1 MTQKG
6 RHTTHKIKIKRKQ
19 SNAWPVYCQHRQ
31 LICEEETFLRESR
44 GELRADTES
53 EITAA
58 QDHATKILQTETD
71 RKCGL
76 CLQFDE
82 RVDHIITA

>member
-1 MTQKG
+1 MYGQYIVSID
-6 RHTTHKIKIKRKQ
+6 RE
-19 SNAWPVYCQHRQ
+19 
-31 LICEEETFLRESR
+31 LICDEETFQWESR

-71 RKCGL
+71 SKCGL

-82 RVDHIITA
+82 SVDHIITALHILAK